1 MSSPTTDEEVN
12 DSLLE
17 LEEMIVNQYAVDQQ
31 EEEKDD
37 NTAEP
42 LPQILPTDALK
53 SLHKLHL
60 LRRSKLMQIRL
71 S

>member
-1 MSSPTTDEEVN
+1 
-12 DSLLE
+12 
-17 LEEMIVNQYAVDQQ
+17 MIVNQYAVDQQ

-42 LPQILPTDALK
+42 LPQILPTDALE